1 MRTRDQWREYIVGRA
16 ELHCRLLKL
25 LGDDAPLATVQPAGL
40 ATLLGTLC
48 AELTHR
54 ASVSERPQDEVE
66 RGIETVLWRRIRDRD
81 EREAA

>member
-25 LGDDAPLATVQPAGL
+25 LPEDQPLASVRPAGL

-54 ASVSERPQDEVE
+54 ATVSECTEQEIE
-66 RGIETVLWRRIRDRD
+66 QGIETVLWNRIRHGQ
-81 EREAA
+81 EAA

>member
-1 MRTRDQWREYIVGRA
+1 MRTRDQWREYIVSRA

-25 LGDDAPLATVQPAGL
+25 LGDEEPLARVQPAGL

-54 ASVSERPQDEVE
+54 ASVSGKSQEEIEQ
-66 RGIETVLWRRIRDRD
+66 GIEHVLWNRIRD